1 MGHLQWGQLRFAVQK
16 RQHTVGHYRTWDRGI
31 HPEPT
36 MPALSPKVTAA
47 YETALPD
54 DIRVKQKTMFGSP
67 CAFVNRQMFFGT
79 FEESLVARVGPERV
93 RALVEQVGM
102 QVFTL
107 SPGKQW
113 DDYVQMDLSVDPAIF
128 AELASEA
135 LSWAAALPKKVK
147 RPKK

>member
-1 MGHLQWGQLRFAVQK
+1 
-16 RQHTVGHYRTWDRGI
+16 
-31 HPEPT
+31 
-36 MPALSPKVTAA
+36 MPAPTPAVIAA

-54 DIRVKQKTMFGSP
+54 DIRVERKTMFGSP

-93 RALVEQVGM
+93 QALAEQEGM
-102 QVFTL
+102 QAFTL

-113 DDYVQMDLSVDPAIF
+113 DDYVQMDATVEPDVLAG
-128 AELASEA
+128 LASEA

-147 RPKK
+147 RPKKKARASR

>member
-1 MGHLQWGQLRFAVQK
+1 M
-16 RQHTVGHYRTWDRGI
+16 
-31 HPEPT
+31 PT
-36 MPALSPKVTAA
+36 LSSEVTAA

-54 DIRVKQKTMFGSP
+54 DIRIKRKKMFGSP

-79 FEESLVARVGPERV
+79 FEESIVARVGPERV
-93 RALVEQVGM
+93 QVLVEQAGM

-107 SPGKQW
+107 SPDKQW
-113 DDYVQMDLSVDPAIF
+113 NDYVQMDLTVDPAIF

>member
-1 MGHLQWGQLRFAVQK
+1 V
-16 RQHTVGHYRTWDRGI
+16 
-31 HPEPT
+31 PT
-36 MPALSPKVTAA
+36 LSSEVTAA

-54 DIRVKQKTMFGSP
+54 DIRIKRKKMFGSP

-79 FEESLVARVGPERV
+79 FEESIVARVGPERV
-93 RALVEQVGM
+93 QVLVEQAGM

-107 SPGKQW
+107 SPDKQW
-113 DDYVQMDLSVDPAIF
+113 NDYVQMDLTVDPAIF

>member
-1 MGHLQWGQLRFAVQK
+1 MSEPS
-16 RQHTVGHYRTWDRGI
+16 
-31 HPEPT
+31 PE
-36 MPALSPKVTAA
+36 VTAA

-54 DIRVKQKTMFGSP
+54 DTRVKRKMMFGSP

-79 FEESLVARVGPERV
+79 FEGSLVARVGPERV
-93 RALVEQVGM
+93 QALAEQAGM

-107 SPGKQW
+107 SPDKQW
-113 DDYVQMDLSVDPAIF
+113 DDYVQMDLTVDPAIF

-147 RPKK
+147 GYQK

>member
-1 MGHLQWGQLRFAVQK
+1 
-16 RQHTVGHYRTWDRGI
+16 
-31 HPEPT
+31 
-36 MPALSPKVTAA
+36 MPALSPEVSAA

-54 DIRVKQKTMFGSP
+54 DIQVKRKTMFGSP

-93 RALVEQVGM
+93 RALVEQAGM

-113 DDYVQMDLSVDPAIF
+113 DDYVQINLTVDPAIF
-128 AELASEA
+128 AELAAEA

>member
-1 MGHLQWGQLRFAVQK
+1 M
-16 RQHTVGHYRTWDRGI
+16 
-31 HPEPT
+31 PEP
-36 MPALSPKVTAA
+36 SPEVTAA
-47 YETALPD
+47 YEAALPD
-54 DIRVKQKTMFGSP
+54 DTRIERKRMFGSP

-93 RALVEQVGM
+93 AALAEEEGM

-113 DDYVQMDLSVDPAIF
+113 NDYVQMDLTVDPSIF

-135 LSWAAALPKKVK
+135 LSWAAALPKKSK
-147 RPKK
+147 RPKRKSSPRS